1 MLVRTTAKI
10 LTKLYKNTPAVANN
24 GKLYV
29 CKTTGNGRAAEDG
42 VRGGGR
48 ERPFEC
54 FNGVRQAA
62 EKED

>member
-29 CKTTGNGRAAEDG
+29 YKTQEMDGRRRAEFE
-42 VRGGGR
+42 GR
-48 ERPFEC
+48 RECPFEC
-54 FNGVRQAA
+54 FNGVRRAA

>member
-29 CKTTGNGRAAEDG
+29 CKTTGKGRAAEFE
-42 VRGGGR
+42 GGGR
-48 ERPFEC
+48 ECPLEC

-62 EKED
+62 EQEV